1 MKKEIKIYVDGQ
13 EIRLE
18 QSGAIV
24 RGSKG
29 YLQCRFSFSDG
40 WQKMKKVAVFSD
52 GYGFK
57 KEYAVPITG
66 DVCHIPDAVTDG
78 RRIYIKVV
86 GMKENV
92 VITTR
97 VCALDQE
104 G

>member
-18 QSGAIV
+18 QGGAIV

-40 WQKMKKVAVFSD
+40 WQKMKKVAVFSE

-78 RRIYIKVV
+78 RRIYSWNERKCSDHNK
-86 GMKENV
+86 GMC
-92 VITTR
+92 TGSGGLT
-97 VCALDQE
+97 
-104 G
+104 

>member
-18 QSGAIV
+18 QGGAIV

-40 WQKMKKVAVFSD
+40 WQKMKKVAVFSE

-78 RRIYIKVV
+78 RRI
-86 GMKENV
+86 
-92 VITTR
+92 
-97 VCALDQE
+97 
-104 G
+104 